1 MPLTNSSFMRRR
13 ASGKSRAKQCRS
25 SQSSG
30 ASRSTRR
37 LRREDGMSTRYSTT
51 FLRACGNGIQTET
64 QRARG
69 GDEINVWSC
78 KTVAF
83 SRLPSCSAF
92 LSLHA
97 LAAITRI
104 VVALLALLSLPLAF
118 CTAMDQIPLH
128 YRLPRS
134 GYHFPMLVTPHE
146 PCLFLIFLVS
156 RFTSHSPTVV
166 THYYFFTSHLRPTEY
181 SCTTYVTIPAA
192 TTATV
197 LRTGVVTCFHVLHYS
212 AFALAPAAPYDTSL
226 FSSPHTIIVSRSS
239 VTRTL

>member
-1 MPLTNSSFMRRR
+1 M
-13 ASGKSRAKQCRS
+13 
-25 SQSSG
+25 
-30 ASRSTRR
+30 
-37 LRREDGMSTRYSTT
+37 
-51 FLRACGNGIQTET
+51 
-64 QRARG
+64 
-69 GDEINVWSC
+69 
-78 KTVAF
+78 VAF
-83 SRLPSCSAF
+83 SRLPSSSAF

-166 THYYFFTSHLRPTEY
+166 THYYFCTSHLRPIEY
-181 SCTTYVTIPAA
+181 SCTTYVTILAA
-192 TTATV
+192 YYSHSAQDWRRDLLSCVT
-197 LRTGVVTCFHVLHYS
+197 LLCIRTGSGCPIRHITV
-212 AFALAPAAPYDTSL
+212 
-226 FSSPHTIIVSRSS
+226 
-239 VTRTL
+239 